1 MIASAYKYSSTER
14 RDPGFLRRM
23 WAMVIKEFVQMRR
36 DRMTFATMIF
46 VPIMQLVL
54 FGYAINTDPKQLPT
68 AVLTRDDGPLTRAVL
83 SAMKNTDYFD
93 FRVQVRDAAELDRLV
108 RSGEVQFAVE
118 IPASFERD
126 VRRGDRPS
134 VLVIADATDPVA
146 TGTAVSSLQGLI
158 DTALRRELRGP
169 DASVTKSRAP
179 FDITIQNR
187 YNPEAITQYNI
198 VPGLLGVVLTMTMM
212 MFTALA
218 VTREIER
225 GTMEALLSM
234 PIKPVEIMIG
244 KIAPFVLVGFVQMTI
259 IIGAAHVLFGVP
271 IMGSVWLLVALST
284 LFAAANLA
292 VGYTFSTIAE
302 NQLQAVQM
310 TFFFFLPNILL
321 SGFMFPFRGMP
332 DWAQAIGE
340 ALPLTHFLRI
350 VRGITLKGTGFADMH
365 LDGAGGLHGGRDG
378 ARAVSLPPHAGLA
391 PNCELSFPRK
401 RESSNHCNRLFFTVG
416 VTGLPGQAGQ

>member
-1 MIASAYKYSSTER
+1 MSDATYNGSTAER
-14 RDPGFLRRM
+14 RDPGFFRRM

-46 VPIMQLVL
+46 VPILQLTL

-68 AVLTRDDGPLTRAVL
+68 AVLVRDEGPLTRAVL
-83 SAMKNTDYFD
+83 AAMKNTDYFK
-93 FRVQVRDAAELDRLV
+93 FTEQVHDADELDRLI
-108 RSGEVQFAVE
+108 RSGKVQFAVE

-126 VRRGDRPS
+126 VRRGDRPA

-169 DASVTKSRAP
+169 DAPVTKSTAP
-179 FDITIQNR
+179 FQITLQNR

-225 GTMEALLSM
+225 GTMESLLAM

-259 IIGAAHVLFGVP
+259 ILCAAHFLFNVP
-271 IMGSVWLLVALST
+271 IMGSVWLLVSLAT
-284 LFAAANLA
+284 LFAASNLA
-292 VGYTFSTIAE
+292 VGYTFSTIAQ
-302 NQLQAVQM
+302 NQLQAVQL

-332 DWAQAIGE
+332 MWAQVIGE
-340 ALPLTHFLRI
+340 ALPLTHFMRI
-350 VRGITLKGTGFADMH
+350 VRGIMLKSTGLADMQIDVAA
-365 LDGAGGLHGGRDG
+365 LFIFIIVAM
-378 ARAVSLPPHAGLA
+378 GLA
-391 PNCELSFPRK
+391 LARFR
-401 RESSNHCNRLFFTVG
+401 RTLD
-416 VTGLPGQAGQ
+416 

>member
-1 MIASAYKYSSTER
+1 MIASAYRYSSTER
-14 RDPGFLRRM
+14 RDPGFLRLT
-23 WAMVIKEFVQMRR
+23 WAMVVKEFVQMRR

-46 VPIMQLVL
+46 VPILQLVL
-54 FGYAINTDPKQLPT
+54 FGYAINTDPKQMPT
-68 AVLTRDDGPLTRAVL
+68 AVLVRDDGPLTRAVL
-83 SAMKNTDYFD
+83 SAMRNTDYFD
-93 FRVQVRDAAELDRLV
+93 FKLQVRDAAELDRLV
-108 RSGEVQFAVE
+108 RTGEVQFAVE

-146 TGTAVSSLQGLI
+146 TGTAVAGLRGLV
-158 DTALRRELRGP
+158 DTALKRELRGP
-169 DASVTKSRAP
+169 DASVTKTAAP
-179 FDITIQNR
+179 FEITIQNR

-225 GTMEALLSM
+225 GTMEALLAM

-244 KIAPFVLVGFVQMTI
+244 KIAPFVVVGFVQMTI

-271 IMGSVWLLVALST
+271 ILGSVWLLVALST

-292 VGYTFSTIAE
+292 VGYTFSTVAE

-332 DWAQAIGE
+332 DWAQWIGE

-350 VRGITLKGTGFADMH
+350 VRGITLKGNGFADMQIDV
-365 LDGAGGLHGGRDG
+365 LALLIFM
-378 ARAVSLPPHAGLA
+378 AVAMGLA
-391 PNCELSFPRK
+391 
-401 RESSNHCNRLFFTVG
+401 LFRFRRT
-416 VTGLPGQAGQ
+416 LD

>member
-1 MIASAYKYSSTER
+1 MSASGYNGATEH
-14 RDPGFLRRM
+14 DPGFLRRM
-23 WAMVIKEFVQMRR
+23 WAMVVKEFVQMRR
-36 DRMTFATMIF
+36 DRLTFATMIF
-46 VPIMQLVL
+46 VPILQLTL

-68 AVLTRDDGPLTRAVL
+68 AVLVRDDGPLTRAVL
-83 SAMKNTDYFD
+83 AAMKNTDYFD
-93 FRVQVRDAAELDRLV
+93 FRWQVRDPEELDKLI
-108 RSGEVQFAVE
+108 RSGDAQFGIE

-126 VRRGDRPS
+126 VRRGDQPA

-146 TGTAVSSLQGLI
+146 TGTAISAVEGLI

-169 DASVTKSRAP
+169 DASVKATSPP
-179 FDITIQNR
+179 FELRLQRR
-187 YNPEAITQYNI
+187 YNPEGVTQYNI

-225 GTMEALLSM
+225 GTMESLLAM

-259 IIGAAHVLFGVP
+259 IIGAAHYLFNVP
-271 IMGSVWLLVALST
+271 ILGSVWLLVALST

-292 VGYTFSTIAE
+292 VGYTFSTFAS

-332 DWAQAIGE
+332 EWAQAIGA

-350 VRGITLKGTGFADMH
+350 VRGITLKGTGFADMQMDVFA
-365 LDGAGGLHGGRDG
+365 LVLFM
-378 ARAVSLPPHAGLA
+378 AVAMGLA
-391 PNCELSFPRK
+391 
-401 RESSNHCNRLFFTVG
+401 LFRFRRT
-416 VTGLPGQAGQ
+416 LD

>member
-1 MIASAYKYSSTER
+1 MIASAYRYSSTER
-14 RDPGFLRRM
+14 RDPGFLRLT
-23 WAMVIKEFVQMRR
+23 WAMVVKEFVQMRR

-46 VPIMQLVL
+46 VPILQLLL
-54 FGYAINTDPKQLPT
+54 FGYAINTDPKQMPT
-68 AVLTRDDGPLTRAVL
+68 AVLVRDDGPLTRAAL
-83 SAMKNTDYFD
+83 SAMRNTDYFD
-93 FRVQVRDAAELDRLV
+93 FKLQVRNAAELDRLV
-108 RSGEVQFAVE
+108 RTGEVQFAVE

-146 TGTAVSSLQGLI
+146 TGTAVAGLRGLV
-158 DTALRRELRGP
+158 DTALKRELRGP
-169 DASVTKSRAP
+169 DASVTKTAAP
-179 FDITIQNR
+179 FEITIQNR

-225 GTMEALLSM
+225 GTMEALLAM

-244 KIAPFVLVGFVQMTI
+244 KIAPFVVVGFVQMTI

-271 IMGSVWLLVALST
+271 ILGSVWLLVALST

-292 VGYTFSTIAE
+292 VGYTFSTVAE

-332 DWAQAIGE
+332 DWAQWIGE

-350 VRGITLKGTGFADMH
+350 VRGITLKGNGFADMQIDV
-365 LDGAGGLHGGRDG
+365 LALLIFM
-378 ARAVSLPPHAGLA
+378 AVAMGLA
-391 PNCELSFPRK
+391 
-401 RESSNHCNRLFFTVG
+401 LFRFRRT
-416 VTGLPGQAGQ
+416 LD

>member
-1 MIASAYKYSSTER
+1 MR

-83 SAMKNTDYFD
+83 AAMRNTDYFD
-93 FRVQVRDAAELDRLV
+93 FRMQVRDPEELDRLV
-108 RSGEVQFAVE
+108 RSGDVQFAVE

-126 VRRGDRPS
+126 VRRGDRPQ

-146 TGTAVSSLQGLI
+146 TGTAVSALQGLI

-169 DASVTKSRAP
+169 DAAVTKTTAP
-179 FDITIQNR
+179 FEITLQNR
-187 YNPEAITQYNI
+187 YNPEGITQYNI

-225 GTMEALLSM
+225 GTMESLLAM

-259 IIGAAHVLFGVP
+259 ILGAAHLLFGVP

-350 VRGITLKGTGFADMH
+350 VRGIALKGNGFADMQIDV
-365 LDGAGGLHGGRDG
+365 LALILFM
-378 ARAVSLPPHAGLA
+378 AVAMGLA
-391 PNCELSFPRK
+391 
-401 RESSNHCNRLFFTVG
+401 LFRFRRT
-416 VTGLPGQAGQ
+416 LD

>member
-1 MIASAYKYSSTER
+1 MIATSYRYSLTER
-14 RDPGFLRRM
+14 RDPGFFRRM
-23 WAMVIKEFVQMRR
+23 WAMVVKEFVQMRR
-36 DRMTFATMIF
+36 DRMTFATMIL
-46 VPIMQLVL
+46 VPILQLTL

-83 SAMKNTDYFD
+83 SAMRNTDYFD
-93 FRVQVRDAAELDRLV
+93 FRWQVRDAEELDRLI
-108 RSGEVQFAVE
+108 RSGEAQFGVE

-126 VRRGDRPS
+126 VRRGDRPQ

-158 DTALRRELRGP
+158 DSALKRELRGP
-169 DASVTKSRAP
+169 DAAVTKSAAP
-179 FDITIQNR
+179 FEITMQNR

-225 GTMEALLSM
+225 GTMESLLAM

-244 KIAPFVLVGFVQMTI
+244 KIAPFVVVGFVQMTI
-259 IIGAAHVLFGVP
+259 ILGAAHLLFGVP
-271 IMGSVWLLVALST
+271 IMGSVWLLVTLAT

-332 DWAQAIGE
+332 GWAQAIGE
-340 ALPLTHFLRI
+340 VLPLTHFLRI
-350 VRGITLKGTGFADMH
+350 VRGITLKGIGFADMQIDV
-365 LDGAGGLHGGRDG
+365 LALVIFML
-378 ARAVSLPPHAGLA
+378 AAMGLA
-391 PNCELSFPRK
+391 LFRFRK
-401 RESSNHCNRLFFTVG
+401 TLD
-416 VTGLPGQAGQ
+416 

>member
-1 MIASAYKYSSTER
+1 
-14 RDPGFLRRM
+14 
-23 WAMVIKEFVQMRR
+23 
-36 DRMTFATMIF
+36 
-46 VPIMQLVL
+46 MQLVL

-83 SAMKNTDYFD
+83 AAMCNTDYFD
-93 FRVQVRDAAELDRLV
+93 FQVQVRDPQELDRLV

-126 VRRGDRPS
+126 VRRGDRPR

-146 TGTAVSSLQGLI
+146 TGTAVSALQGLI

-169 DASVTKSRAP
+169 DAAVTKTTAP
-179 FDITIQNR
+179 FEITLQNR
-187 YNPEAITQYNI
+187 YNPEGITQYNI

-225 GTMEALLSM
+225 GTMESLLAM

-259 IIGAAHVLFGVP
+259 ILGAAHLLFGVP
-271 IMGSVWLLVALST
+271 IMGSVWLLVALAT

-332 DWAQAIGE
+332 DWAQWIGE

-350 VRGITLKGTGFADMH
+350 VRGITLKGNGFADMH
-365 LDGAGGLHGGRDG
+365 VDVLALILFM
-378 ARAVSLPPHAGLA
+378 AVAMGLA
-391 PNCELSFPRK
+391 
-401 RESSNHCNRLFFTVG
+401 LFRFRRT
-416 VTGLPGQAGQ
+416 LD

>member
-1 MIASAYKYSSTER
+1 MIAPSYHYSAAER
-14 RDPGFLRRM
+14 RDPGFFRRV
-23 WAMVIKEFVQMRR
+23 WAMIVKEFVQMRR

-46 VPIMQLVL
+46 VPILQLTL

-83 SAMKNTDYFD
+83 AAMRNTDYFD
-93 FRVQVRDAAELDRLV
+93 FRWQVRDAEELDRLV
-108 RSGEVQFAVE
+108 RSGEAQFAVE

-126 VRRGDRPS
+126 VRRGDRPQI
-134 VLVIADATDPVA
+134 LVIADATDPVA

-158 DTALRRELRGP
+158 DSALKRELRGP
-169 DASVTKSRAP
+169 DAAVTKSAAP
-179 FDITIQNR
+179 FEITLQNR

-225 GTMEALLSM
+225 GTMESLLAM
-234 PIKPVEIMIG
+234 PIKPVEIMLG

-259 IIGAAHVLFGVP
+259 ILGAAHVLFGVP
-271 IMGSVWLLVALST
+271 IMGSVWLLVTLAT

-292 VGYTFSTIAE
+292 VGYTFSTVAE

-350 VRGITLKGTGFADMH
+350 VRGITLKGIGFADMQIDV
-365 LDGAGGLHGGRDG
+365 LALVIFMLV
-378 ARAVSLPPHAGLA
+378 AMGLA
-391 PNCELSFPRK
+391 
-401 RESSNHCNRLFFTVG
+401 LFRFRRT
-416 VTGLPGQAGQ
+416 LD

>member
-1 MIASAYKYSSTER
+1 MSGQGYNGATEH
-14 RDPGFLRRM
+14 DPGFLRRM
-23 WAMVIKEFVQMRR
+23 WAMVVKEFVQMRR

-46 VPIMQLVL
+46 VPILQLIL

-68 AVLTRDDGPLTRAVL
+68 AVLVRDDGPLTRAVL
-83 SAMKNTDYFD
+83 AAMRNTDYFD
-93 FRVQVRDAAELDRLV
+93 FRWQVRDPEELDKLI
-108 RSGEVQFAVE
+108 RSGDAQFAVE

-126 VRRGDRPS
+126 VRRGDRPA

-146 TGTAVSSLQGLI
+146 TGTAISAVQGLI

-169 DASVTKSRAP
+169 DASVKATSPP
-179 FDITIQNR
+179 FELRLQRR
-187 YNPEAITQYNI
+187 YNPEGITQYNI

-225 GTMEALLSM
+225 GTMESLLAM

-259 IIGAAHVLFGVP
+259 IIGAAHFLFDVP
-271 IMGSVWLLVALST
+271 ILGNVWLLVALST

-292 VGYTFSTIAE
+292 VGYTFSTFAT

-332 DWAQAIGE
+332 EWAQAIGA

-365 LDGAGGLHGGRDG
+365 MDVFALVLFM
-378 ARAVSLPPHAGLA
+378 AVAMGLA
-391 PNCELSFPRK
+391 
-401 RESSNHCNRLFFTVG
+401 LFRFRRT
-416 VTGLPGQAGQ
+416 LD

>member
-1 MIASAYKYSSTER
+1 MTTIAYNGAGRR
-14 RDPGFLRRM
+14 RDPGFLRRT
-23 WAMVIKEFVQMRR
+23 WAMIVKEFVQMRR
-36 DRMTFATMIF
+36 DRMTFATMIII
-46 VPIMQLVL
+46 PILQLVL
-54 FGYAINTDPKQLPT
+54 FGFAINNDPKHLPT
-68 AVLTRDDGPLTRAVL
+68 AVLVRDDGPLTRAVL
-83 SAMKNTDYFD
+83 AAMKNSDYFD
-93 FRVQVRDAAELDRLV
+93 FRKQVRDPAELDKML
-108 RSGEVQFAVE
+108 RSWEIQFAVE

-146 TGTAVSSLQGLI
+146 TGTAISALQGLI

-169 DASVTKSRAP
+169 DDAIEATAP
-179 FDITIQNR
+179 PFQLTLQRR
-187 YNPEAITQYNI
+187 YNPEGITQYNI

-225 GTMEALLSM
+225 GTMESLLAM
-234 PIKPVEIMIG
+234 PIRPVEIMIG

-259 IIGAAHVLFGVP
+259 ILGAAHVLFDVP
-271 IMGSVWLLVALST
+271 ILGSVPLLIALAT

-321 SGFMFPFRGMP
+321 SGFMFPYRGMP
-332 DWAQAIGE
+332 LWAQAFGE
-340 ALPLTHFLRI
+340 VLPLTHFLRI
-350 VRGITLKGTGFADMH
+350 VRGIMLKGNSFADMQVDVLALVAFMIAAMALALFRFRTT
-365 LDGAGGLHGGRDG
+365 LD
-378 ARAVSLPPHAGLA
+378 
-391 PNCELSFPRK
+391 
-401 RESSNHCNRLFFTVG
+401 
-416 VTGLPGQAGQ
+416 

>member
-14 RDPGFLRRM
+14 HDPGFLRRM

-83 SAMKNTDYFD
+83 SAMRNTDYFD
-93 FRVQVRDAAELDRLV
+93 FKVQVRDADELDRLV

-134 VLVIADATDPVA
+134 ILVIADATDPVA

-158 DTALRRELRGP
+158 DTALRRALRGP
-169 DASVTKSRAP
+169 DAGVTKTAAP
-179 FDITIQNR
+179 FEITIQNR

-259 IIGAAHVLFGVP
+259 IIGAAHILFGVP

-365 LDGAGGLHGGRDG
+365 LDVLALVIFMVV
-378 ARAVSLPPHAGLA
+378 AMGLA
-391 PNCELSFPRK
+391 
-401 RESSNHCNRLFFTVG
+401 LFRFRRT
-416 VTGLPGQAGQ
+416 LD

>member
-1 MIASAYKYSSTER
+1 MIAAAYRYSSSER

-83 SAMKNTDYFD
+83 AAMRNTDYFD
-93 FRVQVRDAAELDRLV
+93 FRMQVRDPEELDRLI

-126 VRRGDRPS
+126 VRRGDKPS

-158 DTALRRELRGP
+158 DTALKRELRGP
-169 DASVTKSRAP
+169 DAQLTKANAP
-179 FDITIQNR
+179 FEIVLQNR

-225 GTMEALLSM
+225 GTMESLLAM

-259 IIGAAHVLFGVP
+259 ILGAAHLLFGVP
-271 IMGSVWLLVALST
+271 IMGSVWLLVVLAT

-350 VRGITLKGTGFADMH
+350 VRGITLKGIGFADMQVDV
-365 LDGAGGLHGGRDG
+365 LALVIFMLV
-378 ARAVSLPPHAGLA
+378 AMGLA
-391 PNCELSFPRK
+391 
-401 RESSNHCNRLFFTVG
+401 LFRFRRT
-416 VTGLPGQAGQ
+416 LD

>member
-1 MIASAYKYSSTER
+1 MIAAAYRYSSTQR
-14 RDPGFLRRM
+14 RDPGFLLRM

-36 DRMTFATMIF
+36 DRMTFATMIL
-46 VPIMQLVL
+46 VPILQLVL
-54 FGYAINTDPKQLPT
+54 FGYAINTDPRQLPT
-68 AVLTRDDGPLTRAVL
+68 AVLIRDDGPITRAVL
-83 SAMKNTDYFD
+83 SAMRNTDYFD
-93 FRVQVRDAAELDRLV
+93 FKVQVRDAEELDRLV
-108 RSGEVQFAVE
+108 RTGEVQFAVE

-169 DASVTKSRAP
+169 DASVTKTTAP
-179 FDITIQNR
+179 FEITLQNR

-225 GTMEALLSM
+225 GTMESLLAM

-244 KIAPFVLVGFVQMTI
+244 KIAPFVVVGFVQMTI
-259 IIGAAHVLFGVP
+259 ILGAAHLLFGVP
-271 IMGSVWLLVALST
+271 IMGSLWLLVALST

-350 VRGITLKGTGFADMH
+350 VRGIALKGSGFADMQMDV
-365 LDGAGGLHGGRDG
+365 LALVLFM
-378 ARAVSLPPHAGLA
+378 AVAMGLA
-391 PNCELSFPRK
+391 
-401 RESSNHCNRLFFTVG
+401 LFRFRRT
-416 VTGLPGQAGQ
+416 LD

>member
-1 MIASAYKYSSTER
+1 MR
-14 RDPGFLRRM
+14 RDPGFFRRT
-23 WAMVIKEFVQMRR
+23 WAMVVKEFVQMRR

-46 VPIMQLVL
+46 VPMLQLTL
-54 FGYAINTDPKQLPT
+54 FGYAINTDPKQMPT

-83 SAMKNTDYFD
+83 AAMRNTDYFD
-93 FRVQVRDAAELDRLV
+93 FRRQVRDAEELDRLI
-108 RSGEVQFAVE
+108 RSGEVQFGVE

-126 VRRGDRPS
+126 VRRGDRPQ

-158 DTALRRELRGP
+158 DSALKRELRGP
-169 DASVTKSRAP
+169 DAAVTKSAAP
-179 FDITIQNR
+179 FEITMQNR

-225 GTMEALLSM
+225 GTMESLLAM
-234 PIKPVEIMIG
+234 PIKPVEIMLG

-259 IIGAAHVLFGVP
+259 ILGAAHLLFGVP
-271 IMGSVWLLVALST
+271 IMGSVWLLVTLAT

-292 VGYTFSTIAE
+292 VGYTFSTIAQ

-310 TFFFFLPNILL
+310 TFFFFLPDILL

-332 DWAQAIGE
+332 GWAQAFGE
-340 ALPLTHFLRI
+340 VLPLTHFLRI
-350 VRGITLKGTGFADMH
+350 VRGITLKGIGFADMKIDV
-365 LDGAGGLHGGRDG
+365 LALVIFMLV
-378 ARAVSLPPHAGLA
+378 AMGLA
-391 PNCELSFPRK
+391 LFRFRK
-401 RESSNHCNRLFFTVG
+401 TLD
-416 VTGLPGQAGQ
+416 

>member
-1 MIASAYKYSSTER
+1 MTEMPYHYGASER
-14 RDPGFLRRM
+14 RVPDFFRRT
-23 WAMVIKEFVQMRR
+23 WAVVVKEFVQMRR
-36 DRMTFATMIF
+36 DRMTFATMII

-83 SAMKNTDYFD
+83 ASMRNTDYFD
-93 FRVQVRDAAELDRLV
+93 FKVQVHDPAELDRLV
-108 RSGEVQFAVE
+108 RRGEVQFAVE

-126 VRRGDRPS
+126 VRRGDRPQ

-146 TGTAVSSLQGLI
+146 TGTAVSALQGLI
-158 DTALRRELRGP
+158 DTAMRRELRGP
-169 DASVTKSRAP
+169 DGDLTSAAP
-179 FDITIQNR
+179 PFGITVQNR
-187 YNPEAITQYNI
+187 YNPEGITQYNI

-225 GTMEALLSM
+225 GTMESLLAM

-259 IIGAAHVLFGVP
+259 IVGAAHVLFGVP
-271 IMGSVWLLVALST
+271 IMGSVWLLVGLAT

-332 DWAQAIGE
+332 EWAQAIGE
-340 ALPLTHFLRI
+340 MLPLTHFLRI
-350 VRGITLKGTGFADMH
+350 VRGITLKGIGFADMH
-365 LDGAGGLHGGRDG
+365 TDVLALVLFML
-378 ARAVSLPPHAGLA
+378 AAMGLA
-391 PNCELSFPRK
+391 
-401 RESSNHCNRLFFTVG
+401 LFRFRRT
-416 VTGLPGQAGQ
+416 LD

>member
-1 MIASAYKYSSTER
+1 MTAAAYRYSSSER

-23 WAMVIKEFVQMRR
+23 WAMIVKEFVQMRR

-46 VPIMQLVL
+46 VPILQLVL

-83 SAMKNTDYFD
+83 AAMKNTDYFD
-93 FRVQVRDAAELDRLV
+93 FQVQVRDPEELDWLI

-126 VRRGDRPS
+126 VRRGDKPS

-158 DTALRRELRGP
+158 DSALRRELRGP
-169 DASVTKSRAP
+169 DTQLTKANAP
-179 FDITIQNR
+179 FEIVLQNR

-225 GTMEALLSM
+225 GTMESLLAM
-234 PIKPVEIMIG
+234 PIKPVEIMLG

-259 IIGAAHVLFGVP
+259 ILGAAHLLFGVP
-271 IMGSVWLLVALST
+271 IMGSVWLLVALAT

-350 VRGITLKGTGFADMH
+350 VRGITLKGIGFADMQVDVLALVIFMLVAMWLALYRFRRT
-365 LDGAGGLHGGRDG
+365 LD
-378 ARAVSLPPHAGLA
+378 
-391 PNCELSFPRK
+391 
-401 RESSNHCNRLFFTVG
+401 
-416 VTGLPGQAGQ
+416 

>member
-1 MIASAYKYSSTER
+1 
-14 RDPGFLRRM
+14 
-23 WAMVIKEFVQMRR
+23 
-36 DRMTFATMIF
+36 MIF
-46 VPIMQLVL
+46 VPILQLTL

-68 AVLTRDDGPLTRAVL
+68 AVLVRDHGPLTRAVL
-83 SAMKNTDYFD
+83 AAMKNTDYFD
-93 FRVQVRDAAELDRLV
+93 FRWQVRDPEELDKLI
-108 RSGEVQFAVE
+108 RSGDAQFGIE

-126 VRRGDRPS
+126 VRRGDHPA

-146 TGTAVSSLQGLI
+146 TGTAISAAEGLI

-169 DASVTKSRAP
+169 DASVKATSPP
-179 FDITIQNR
+179 FELRLQRR
-187 YNPEAITQYNI
+187 YNPEGVTQYNI

-225 GTMEALLSM
+225 G
-234 PIKPVEIMIG
+234 
-244 KIAPFVLVGFVQMTI
+244 MTI
-259 IIGAAHVLFGVP
+259 IIGAAHFLFNVP
-271 IMGSVWLLVALST
+271 ILGSVWLLVALST

-292 VGYTFSTIAE
+292 VGYTFSTFAT

-332 DWAQAIGE
+332 EWAQAIGA

-350 VRGITLKGTGFADMH
+350 VRGITLKGTGFADMQMDVFA
-365 LDGAGGLHGGRDG
+365 LVLFMAL
-378 ARAVSLPPHAGLA
+378 AVGLA
-391 PNCELSFPRK
+391 
-401 RESSNHCNRLFFTVG
+401 LFRFRRT
-416 VTGLPGQAGQ
+416 LD